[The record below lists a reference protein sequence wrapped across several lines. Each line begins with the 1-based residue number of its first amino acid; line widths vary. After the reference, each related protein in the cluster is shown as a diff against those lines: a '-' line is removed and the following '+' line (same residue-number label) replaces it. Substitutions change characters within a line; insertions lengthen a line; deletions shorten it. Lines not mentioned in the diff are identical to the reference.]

1 MLIKPRNGVSQKFL
15 GVLGHPAVPPKRSR
29 LLDQDNSELL
39 RRNMDLYGVFSRRIL
54 SAAIVFEN
62 VPGKSEAFPPSPEH
76 LPIMSELTSS
86 QALELSK
93 PNYRTI
99 ALIIASA
106 LFMEQLDSTVLA
118 TALPTMAR
126 YFDVTPSH
134 MSVALTSYLLSLA
147 VLIPASGHVADRFG
161 ARTVFSGAI
170 VVFTLSS
177 VLCAQASN
185 LPLLVL
191 ARLLQGAG
199 GAMIIPVGRLVLLR
213 SVDRADLVSA
223 MSWFL
228 VPGLIGPI
236 LGPPVGGLIVTYLD
250 WRWIF
255 YINVPIGVLGVVLTW
270 FFIQNTRPKT
280 RAAFDPWG
288 FALSGISLACLLFG
302 FETTSRGVGQSS
314 LALALIGA
322 GLVSG
327 AAYGVYALRRRSVT
341 PILDLALMRIRT
353 FRISVIA
360 GSLSRI
366 TQGAQPFLLP
376 LMMQLAFGMS
386 AAQSGLLT
394 FGTAFGAVLMK
405 AFAPPIL
412 RRFGFRTTLIWNGI
426 FSSLLYAVCAA
437 FRPEWP
443 HWSMFLVLAVCGFSM
458 SLQFTAYN
466 TVAYDDVPSDRTAS
480 ANSFYTTFQQLML
493 SFGIC
498 TGALALTVAKSFSG
512 HLHPGVGDF
521 SAAFLVV
528 TAISLLAAPVCL
540 GYPRDAGAE
549 MSGHRRE
556 GAGIEAEQAT

>member
-1 MLIKPRNGVSQKFL
+1 
-15 GVLGHPAVPPKRSR
+15 
-29 LLDQDNSELL
+29 
-39 RRNMDLYGVFSRRIL
+39 
-54 SAAIVFEN
+54 
-62 VPGKSEAFPPSPEH
+62 
-76 LPIMSELTSS
+76 MSELTSS
-86 QALELSK
+86 RVFELPR
-93 PNYRTI
+93 PNYRTT

-147 VLIPASGHVADRFG
+147 VLIPASGHVADRYG
-161 ARTVFSGAI
+161 ARTVFSAAI

-177 VLCAQASN
+177 ILCAQAQT
-185 LPLLVL
+185 LPMLVG

-199 GAMIIPVGRLVLLR
+199 GAMMIPVGRLVLLR

-270 FFIQNTRPKT
+270 SFIQNTRSPT
-280 RAAFDPWG
+280 RLSFDLKG
-288 FALSGISLACLLFG
+288 FALSGVSLACLLFG
-302 FETTSRGVGQSS
+302 FETTSRGVGETSI
-314 LALALIGA
+314 ALALIGA

-327 AAYGVYALRRRSVT
+327 AAYVIHALRAKTFT
-341 PILDLALMRIRT
+341 PILDLGLMRIKT
-353 FRISVIA
+353 FRVSMIA

-386 AAQSGLLT
+386 AAESGLLT
-394 FGTAFGAVLMK
+394 FATACGSMLMK
-405 AFAPPIL
+405 GGAKPIL
-412 RRFGFRTTLIWNGI
+412 RRFGFRNTLIWNGI
-426 FSSLLYAVCAA
+426 VSSLLYATCAA
-437 FRPEWP
+437 FRGGWP
-443 HWSMFLVLAVCGFSM
+443 HWALFLVLAICGFSM

-466 TVAYDDVPSDRTAS
+466 TVAYDDVPSERTAA

-498 TGALALTVAKSFSG
+498 TGALALTISKTIAG
-512 HLHPGVGDF
+512 HEHASVSDY
-521 SAAFLVV
+521 STAFLIV
-528 TAISLLAAPVCL
+528 TAISLIAAPVCL
-540 GYPRDAGAE
+540 GYSRDAGAA
-549 MSGHRRE
+549 MSGHRHKRDE
-556 GAGIEAEQAT
+556 IDVEAAT

>member
-1 MLIKPRNGVSQKFL
+1 
-15 GVLGHPAVPPKRSR
+15 
-29 LLDQDNSELL
+29 
-39 RRNMDLYGVFSRRIL
+39 
-54 SAAIVFEN
+54 
-62 VPGKSEAFPPSPEH
+62 
-76 LPIMSELTSS
+76 MSELTSS
-86 QALELSK
+86 QVCGLSK
-93 PNYRTI
+93 PNYRTT
-99 ALIIASA
+99 ALIIATA

-147 VLIPASGHVADRFG
+147 VLIPASGQIADRFG
-161 ARTVFSGAI
+161 ARTVFAGAI

-177 VLCAQASN
+177 VLCAQAQN
-185 LPLLVL
+185 LPMLVV

-199 GAMIIPVGRLVLLR
+199 GAMMIPVGRLVLLR
-213 SVDRADLVSA
+213 SVDRTDLVSA

-228 VPGLIGPI
+228 VPGLIGPM

-255 YINVPIGVLGVVLTW
+255 YINVPIGVLGVLLTW
-270 FFIQNTRPKT
+270 LFIQNTRPKT
-280 RAAFDPWG
+280 RTSFDAWG
-288 FALSGISLACLLFG
+288 FALSGVSLACLLFG
-302 FETTSRGVGQSS
+302 FETASRGIGETS
-314 LALALIGA
+314 LAIALIGA

-327 AAYGVYALRRRSVT
+327 AAYVAYALSRRRVT
-341 PILDLALMRIRT
+341 PILDLSLMRIKT
-353 FRISVIA
+353 FRVSVIA

-376 LMMQLAFGMS
+376 LMMQLGFGMS

-394 FGTAFGAVLMK
+394 FATALGAVMMK
-405 AFAPPIL
+405 AAASPIL

-426 FSSLLYAVCAA
+426 FSSLLYATCAA
-437 FRPEWP
+437 FRQNWP
-443 HWSMFLVLAVCGFSM
+443 HWSLFLVLAICGFSM

-466 TVAYDDVPSDRTAS
+466 TVAYDDVPPERTAS

-498 TGALALTVAKSFSG
+498 TGALALTVSKTLAG
-512 HLHPGVGDF
+512 RLHPSVGDF
-521 SAAFLVV
+521 STAFLIV

-549 MSGHRRE
+549 MSGRRRE
-556 GAGIEAEQAT
+556 GAELEAEHAT

>member
-1 MLIKPRNGVSQKFL
+1 
-15 GVLGHPAVPPKRSR
+15 
-29 LLDQDNSELL
+29 
-39 RRNMDLYGVFSRRIL
+39 
-54 SAAIVFEN
+54 
-62 VPGKSEAFPPSPEH
+62 
-76 LPIMSELTSS
+76 MSELTSS
-86 QALELSK
+86 QAFEISP
-93 PNYRTI
+93 PNYRVT

-126 YFDVTPSH
+126 YFEVSPSH

-147 VLIPASGHVADRFG
+147 VLIPASGHIADRFG
-161 ARTVFSGAI
+161 ARTVFASAI

-177 VLCAQASN
+177 ILCAQAYS
-185 LPLLVL
+185 LPLLVA

-199 GAMIIPVGRLVLLR
+199 GAMMIPVGRLVLLR

-255 YINVPIGVLGVVLTW
+255 YVNIPIGIVGVVLTW
-270 FFIQNTRPKT
+270 LFIANTRPTT
-280 RAAFDPWG
+280 RTPFDVWG
-288 FALSGISLACLLFG
+288 FALSGVSLACLLFG
-302 FETTSRGVGQSS
+302 FETMSRGVGETS
-314 LALALIGA
+314 AAITLIGS

-327 AAYGVYALRRRSVT
+327 AAYVVYALRRRRVT
-341 PILDLALMRIRT
+341 PILDLSLMRIKT
-353 FRISVIA
+353 FRVSVIA

-386 AAQSGLLT
+386 AAESGALT
-394 FGTAFGAVLMK
+394 FATAFGSVLMK
-405 AFAPPIL
+405 AAASPIL
-412 RRFGFRTTLIWNGI
+412 RRFGFRATLIWNGVV
-426 FSSLLYAVCAA
+426 SSLLYAVCAA
-437 FRPEWP
+437 FRQNWP
-443 HWSMFLVLAVCGFSM
+443 HWSLLLVLAICGFSM

-466 TVAYDDVPSDRTAS
+466 TVAYDDVPAERTAT

-498 TGALALTVAKSFSG
+498 TGALALTVSKTLAG
-512 HLHPGVGDF
+512 HVHATAGDF
-521 SAAFLVV
+521 SAAFLIV
-528 TAISLLAAPVCL
+528 TAISLLAAPVCM
-540 GYPRDAGAE
+540 GYPRDAGAD
-549 MSGHRRE
+549 MSGHRHE
-556 GAGIEAEQAT
+556 LGEVETDPVN

>member
-1 MLIKPRNGVSQKFL
+1 M
-15 GVLGHPAVPPKRSR
+15 A
-29 LLDQDNSELL
+29 
-39 RRNMDLYGVFSRRIL
+39 
-54 SAAIVFEN
+54 
-62 VPGKSEAFPPSPEH
+62 
-76 LPIMSELTSS
+76 LTST
-86 QALELSK
+86 QVLELPK
-93 PNYRTI
+93 PNYRTV

-147 VLIPASGHVADRFG
+147 VLIPASGQVADRFG
-161 ARTVFSGAI
+161 ARTVFSCAI

-177 VLCAQASN
+177 VLCAQAHS

-199 GAMIIPVGRLVLLR
+199 GAMMIPVGRLVLLR

-255 YINVPIGVLGVVLTW
+255 YVNVPFGVLGLVLTW
-270 FFIQNTRPKT
+270 LFIENTRTRT
-280 RAAFDPWG
+280 RAQFDVWG
-288 FALSGISLACLLFG
+288 FALSGVSLACLLFG
-302 FETTSRGVGQSS
+302 FETTSRGVGETL
-314 LALALIGA
+314 LAPALIGA
-322 GLVSG
+322 GLASG
-327 AAYGVYALRRRSVT
+327 AAYVVYALRRRRLT
-341 PILDLALMRIRT
+341 PILDLGLMRIKT
-353 FRISVIA
+353 FRVSVIA

-376 LMMQLAFGMS
+376 LMMQLGFGMS

-394 FGTAFGAVLMK
+394 FGTALGSVMMK
-405 AFAPPIL
+405 AATPPIL
-412 RRFGFRTTLIWNGI
+412 RRFGFRATLIWNGI

-437 FRPEWP
+437 FRQSWP
-443 HWSMFLVLAVCGFSM
+443 HWLMFVILAVCGFSM

-466 TVAYDDVPSDRTAS
+466 TVAYDDVPAERTAA

-498 TGALALTVAKSFSG
+498 TGAFALTFSKTVAG
-512 HLHPGVGDF
+512 RADVAVGDF
-521 SAAFLVV
+521 SAAFLIV
-528 TAISLLAAPVCL
+528 TAISLVAAPVCL
-540 GYPRDAGAE
+540 AYPRDAGAE
-549 MSGHRRE
+549 MSGRRRKESGELE
-556 GAGIEAEQAT
+556 GKRAT

>member
-1 MLIKPRNGVSQKFL
+1 
-15 GVLGHPAVPPKRSR
+15 
-29 LLDQDNSELL
+29 
-39 RRNMDLYGVFSRRIL
+39 
-54 SAAIVFEN
+54 
-62 VPGKSEAFPPSPEH
+62 
-76 LPIMSELTSS
+76 MSELTSS
-86 QALELSK
+86 QVFELPEPS
-93 PNYRTI
+93 YRTT

-126 YFDVTPSH
+126 YFDVSPSH
-134 MSVALTSYLLSLA
+134 MSVALTSYILSLA

-161 ARTVFSGAI
+161 ARTVFSTAI

-177 VLCAQASN
+177 ILCARAPS
-185 LPLLVL
+185 LPLLVS

-199 GAMIIPVGRLVLLR
+199 GAMMIPVGRLVLLR

-255 YINVPIGVLGVVLTW
+255 YINVPIGVLGIVLTRV
-270 FFIQNTRPKT
+270 FIQNTRSTT
-280 RAAFDPWG
+280 RQPFDLRG
-288 FALSGISLACLLFG
+288 FALSGVSLACLLFG
-302 FETTSRGVGQSS
+302 FETMSRGVGETSV
-314 LALALIGA
+314 AVALIGA

-327 AAYGVYALRRRSVT
+327 AAYVVHALRPRRMT
-341 PILDLALMRIRT
+341 PILDLSLMRIRT
-353 FRISVIA
+353 FRVSMLA

-376 LMMQLAFGMS
+376 LMMQLTFGMS
-386 AAQSGLLT
+386 AAQSGMLT
-394 FGTAFGAVLMK
+394 FATACGSMMMK
-405 AFAPPIL
+405 AAALPIL
-412 RRFGFRTTLIWNGI
+412 RRFGFRSTLIWNGVL
-426 FSSLLYAVCAA
+426 SSLLYATCAA
-437 FRPEWP
+437 FRKDWP
-443 HWSMFLVLAVCGFSM
+443 HWSLFLVLAVCGFSM

-466 TVAYDDVPSDRTAS
+466 TVAYDDVPSDRTAA

-498 TGALALTVAKSFSG
+498 TGALALTISKTIAG
-512 HLHPGVGDF
+512 HLHASVGDF
-521 SAAFLVV
+521 STAFLIV

-540 GYPRDAGAE
+540 GYPRDAGAA
-549 MSGHRRE
+549 MSGHQRKGDR
-556 GAGIEAEQAT
+556 IEVESAT

>member
-1 MLIKPRNGVSQKFL
+1 ML
-15 GVLGHPAVPPKRSR
+15 
-29 LLDQDNSELL
+29 
-39 RRNMDLYGVFSRRIL
+39 
-54 SAAIVFEN
+54 
-62 VPGKSEAFPPSPEH
+62 
-76 LPIMSELTSS
+76 ELTSS
-86 QALELSK
+86 EVVELPK
-93 PNYRTI
+93 PSYRTT

-126 YFDVTPSH
+126 YFDVSPSH
-134 MSVALTSYLLSLA
+134 LSVALTSYLLSLA

-161 ARTVFSGAI
+161 ARSVFSSAI

-177 VLCAQASN
+177 ILCAQAHS
-185 LPLLVL
+185 LFLLVL

-199 GAMIIPVGRLVLLR
+199 GAMMIPVGRLVLLR

-223 MSWFL
+223 MGWFL

-255 YINVPIGVLGVVLTW
+255 YINVPIGVLGVALTW
-270 FFIQNTRPKT
+270 LFIQNTRPKT
-280 RAAFDPWG
+280 RAPFDLWG
-288 FALSGISLACLLFG
+288 FALSGVSLACLLFG
-302 FETTSRGVGQSS
+302 FETASRGVGETA
-314 LALALIGA
+314 LAIALIGA

-327 AAYGVYALRRRSVT
+327 AAHVVYALSLRNMT
-341 PILDLALMRIRT
+341 PILDLGLMRIKT
-353 FRISVIA
+353 FRVSLIA

-394 FGTAFGAVLMK
+394 LATAFGSVLMK
-405 AFAPPIL
+405 AAAKPIL
-412 RRFGFRTTLIWNGI
+412 RRFGFRSTLIWNGI

-437 FRPEWP
+437 FRQSWP
-443 HWSMFLVLAVCGFSM
+443 HWSLFLVLAICGFSM

-466 TVAYDDVPSDRTAS
+466 TVAYDDVPLERTAS

-498 TGALALTVAKSFSG
+498 TGALALTLSKTFAGRPQVAA
-512 HLHPGVGDF
+512 GDF
-521 SAAFLVV
+521 STAFLIV

-540 GYPRDAGAE
+540 LYPRDAGAE
-549 MSGHRRE
+549 MSGRRRQGE
-556 GAGIEAEQAT
+556 EIEAEQAL

>member
-1 MLIKPRNGVSQKFL
+1 
-15 GVLGHPAVPPKRSR
+15 
-29 LLDQDNSELL
+29 
-39 RRNMDLYGVFSRRIL
+39 
-54 SAAIVFEN
+54 
-62 VPGKSEAFPPSPEH
+62 
-76 LPIMSELTSS
+76 MSELTSS
-86 QALELSK
+86 QVFDLPK
-93 PNYRTI
+93 PNYRTT

-126 YFDVTPSH
+126 YFDVSPSH
-134 MSVALTSYLLSLA
+134 MSVALTSYILSLA

-161 ARTVFSGAI
+161 ARTVFSTAI

-177 VLCAQASN
+177 ILCARAPT
-185 LPLLVL
+185 LPLLVA

-199 GAMIIPVGRLVLLR
+199 GAMMIPVGRLVLLR

-255 YINVPIGVLGVVLTW
+255 YINVPIGVLGIVLTRV
-270 FFIQNTRPKT
+270 FIQNTRSTT
-280 RAAFDPWG
+280 RQQFDLRG
-288 FALSGISLACLLFG
+288 FALSGVSLACLLFG
-302 FETTSRGVGQSS
+302 FETMSRGVGETSV
-314 LALALIGA
+314 AVALIGA
-322 GLVSG
+322 GLASG
-327 AAYGVYALRRRSVT
+327 GAYVVYAQRARRMT
-341 PILDLALMRIRT
+341 PILDLSLMRIRT
-353 FRISVIA
+353 FRVSMLA

-376 LMMQLAFGMS
+376 LMLQLTFGMS

-394 FGTAFGAVLMK
+394 FATACGSMMMK
-405 AFAPPIL
+405 AAALPIL
-412 RRFGFRTTLIWNGI
+412 RRFGFRSTLIWNGI
-426 FSSLLYAVCAA
+426 LSSLLYATCAA
-437 FRPEWP
+437 FRQDWP
-443 HWSMFLVLAVCGFSM
+443 HWSLFLVLAVCGFSM

-466 TVAYDDVPSDRTAS
+466 TVAYDDVPSDRTAA

-498 TGALALTVAKSFSG
+498 TGALALTISKTIAG
-512 HLHPGVGDF
+512 HLHASVGDF
-521 SAAFLVV
+521 STAFLIV

-540 GYPRDAGAE
+540 GYPRNAGAE
-549 MSGHRRE
+549 MSGHRRKGDE
-556 GAGIEAEQAT
+556 IEMESAT

>member
-1 MLIKPRNGVSQKFL
+1 
-15 GVLGHPAVPPKRSR
+15 
-29 LLDQDNSELL
+29 
-39 RRNMDLYGVFSRRIL
+39 
-54 SAAIVFEN
+54 
-62 VPGKSEAFPPSPEH
+62 
-76 LPIMSELTSS
+76 MSELTSA
-86 QALELSK
+86 QVFELPK
-93 PNYRTI
+93 PNYRTT

-126 YFDVTPSH
+126 YFDVSPSH
-134 MSVALTSYLLSLA
+134 MSVALTSYILSLA

-161 ARTVFSGAI
+161 ARTVFSSAI

-177 VLCAQASN
+177 ILCAQAHS
-185 LPLLVL
+185 LPLLVA

-199 GAMIIPVGRLVLLR
+199 GAMMIPVGRLVLLR

-255 YINVPIGVLGVVLTW
+255 YINVPIGVLGIVLTRV
-270 FFIQNTRPKT
+270 FIQNTRSTT
-280 RAAFDPWG
+280 RQPFDMRG
-288 FALSGISLACLLFG
+288 FALSGVSLACLLFG
-302 FETTSRGVGQSS
+302 FETASRGVGETT
-314 LALALIGA
+314 AAFALIGA

-327 AAYGVYALRRRSVT
+327 AAYVVYSLRARIT
-341 PILDLALMRIRT
+341 PILDLSLMRIKT
-353 FRISVIA
+353 FRVSVLA
-360 GSLSRI
+360 GSLTRI

-376 LMMQLAFGMS
+376 LMMQLAFGLS
-386 AAQSGLLT
+386 AAESGLLT
-394 FGTAFGAVLMK
+394 FATACGSMMMK
-405 AFAPPIL
+405 ATALPIL
-412 RRFGFRTTLIWNGI
+412 RRFGFRSTLIWNGV
-426 FSSLLYAVCAA
+426 FSSLLYATCGA
-437 FRPEWP
+437 FRKQWP
-443 HWSMFLVLAVCGFSM
+443 HWSLFLVLAICGFSM

-498 TGALALTVAKSFSG
+498 TGALALTISKTVAG
-512 HLHPGVGDF
+512 HLHASVGDF
-521 SAAFLVV
+521 STAFLIV

-540 GYPRDAGAE
+540 GYPRDAGAK
-549 MSGHRRE
+549 MSGHRPKGSE
-556 GAGIEAEQAT
+556 IEVEPET

>member
-1 MLIKPRNGVSQKFL
+1 MSQ
-15 GVLGHPAVPPKRSR
+15 
-29 LLDQDNSELL
+29 
-39 RRNMDLYGVFSRRIL
+39 
-54 SAAIVFEN
+54 
-62 VPGKSEAFPPSPEH
+62 
-76 LPIMSELTSS
+76 LTSS
-86 QALELSK
+86 QVFELSK
-93 PNYRTI
+93 PSYRTT

-147 VLIPASGHVADRFG
+147 VLIPASGHIADRFG
-161 ARTVFSGAI
+161 ARTVFSSAI
-170 VVFTLSS
+170 VVFTVSS
-177 VLCAQASN
+177 VLCAQAHN
-185 LPLLVL
+185 LPMLVA

-199 GAMIIPVGRLVLLR
+199 GAMMIPVGRLVLLR

-255 YINVPIGVLGVVLTW
+255 YVNVPIGILGVALTW
-270 FFIQNTRPKT
+270 LFIQNTRERT
-280 RAAFDPWG
+280 RTAFDLWG

-302 FETTSRGVGQSS
+302 FEMTSRGVGGAS

-322 GLVSG
+322 GLVTG
-327 AAYGVYALRRRSVT
+327 VAYVGYALRRRGVT
-341 PILDLALMRIRT
+341 PILDLGLMRIKT
-353 FRISVIA
+353 FRVSVIA

-394 FGTAFGAVLMK
+394 FATAFGSVMMK
-405 AFAPPIL
+405 ATAPPIL
-412 RRFGFRTTLIWNGI
+412 RRFGFRATLIWNGI

-437 FRPEWP
+437 FRQNWP
-443 HWSMFLVLAVCGFSM
+443 HWALLLVLATCGFSM

-466 TVAYDDVPSDRTAS
+466 TVAYDDVPADRTAS

-498 TGALALTVAKSFSG
+498 TGALALTVSKTLTG
-512 HLHPGVGDF
+512 HVQPSAGDF

-549 MSGHRRE
+549 MSGRRRE
-556 GAGIEAEQAT
+556 DRELEAEQAT

>member
-1 MLIKPRNGVSQKFL
+1 
-15 GVLGHPAVPPKRSR
+15 
-29 LLDQDNSELL
+29 
-39 RRNMDLYGVFSRRIL
+39 
-54 SAAIVFEN
+54 
-62 VPGKSEAFPPSPEH
+62 
-76 LPIMSELTSS
+76 MSELTSS
-86 QALELSK
+86 PVFERSS
-93 PNYRTI
+93 PGYRTV

-147 VLIPASGHVADRFG
+147 VLIPASGQVADRFG
-161 ARTVFSGAI
+161 ARSVFASAI

-177 VLCAQASN
+177 ILCAQAQS
-185 LPLLVL
+185 LPLLVF

-199 GAMIIPVGRLVLLR
+199 GAMMIPVGRLVLLR

-223 MSWFL
+223 MGWFL

-255 YINVPIGVLGVVLTW
+255 YINIPFGILGVLLTRL
-270 FFIQNTRPKT
+270 FIENARPVTRTP
-280 RAAFDPWG
+280 FDLRG
-288 FALSGISLACLLFG
+288 FVLSGAALACLLFG
-302 FETTSRGVGQSS
+302 FETASRGGGIA
-314 LALALIGA
+314 LASALIGA

-327 AAYGVYALRRRSVT
+327 VAYVAYALRPRRVT
-341 PILDLALMRIRT
+341 PILDLSLLRIKT
-353 FRISVIA
+353 FRLSVIA

-376 LMMQLAFGMS
+376 LMMQLAFGMT

-394 FGTAFGAVLMK
+394 LATAFGSVLMK
-405 AFAPPIL
+405 AAASPIL
-412 RRFGFRTTLIWNGI
+412 RRFGFRTTLIWNGVL
-426 FSSLLYAVCAA
+426 SSLLYATCAA
-437 FRPEWP
+437 FRQSWP
-443 HWSMFLVLAVCGFSM
+443 NWALFLVLAVCGFSM
-458 SLQFTAYN
+458 SLQFTGYN
-466 TVAYDDVPSDRTAS
+466 TVAYDDVPAERTAS

-498 TGALALTVAKSFSG
+498 TGALALTLSKTLGGRVDPVA
-512 HLHPGVGDF
+512 GDF

-528 TAISLLAAPVCL
+528 TAISLMAAPICL
-540 GYPRDAGAE
+540 AYPRDAGAE
-549 MSGHRRE
+549 MSGRRRK
-556 GAGIEAEQAT
+556 GAELEAERAT

>member
-1 MLIKPRNGVSQKFL
+1 ML
-15 GVLGHPAVPPKRSR
+15 
-29 LLDQDNSELL
+29 
-39 RRNMDLYGVFSRRIL
+39 
-54 SAAIVFEN
+54 
-62 VPGKSEAFPPSPEH
+62 
-76 LPIMSELTSS
+76 ELTSS
-86 QALELSK
+86 QVFELSN
-93 PNYRTI
+93 PNYRTT

-134 MSVALTSYLLSLA
+134 LSVALTSYLLSLA
-147 VLIPASGHVADRFG
+147 VLIPASGQIADRFG
-161 ARTVFSGAI
+161 ARTVFSSAI

-177 VLCAQASN
+177 VLCAQADS
-185 LPLLVL
+185 LPMLIV

-199 GAMIIPVGRLVLLR
+199 GAMMLPVGRLVLLR

-228 VPGLIGPI
+228 VPGMIGPI

-255 YINVPIGVLGVVLTW
+255 YVNVPIGVLGFVLTW
-270 FFIQNTRPKT
+270 LFIQNTRPKT
-280 RAAFDPWG
+280 RTPFDLWG
-288 FALSGISLACLLFG
+288 FALSGVSLACLLFG
-302 FETTSRGVGQSS
+302 FETTSRGLGETS
-314 LALALIGA
+314 LAAALIGA

-327 AAYGVYALRRRSVT
+327 AAYVIYALRLRRLT
-341 PILDLALMRIRT
+341 PILDLSLMRMRT
-353 FRISVIA
+353 FRVSVIA

-394 FGTAFGAVLMK
+394 FATAFGAVLMK
-405 AFAPPIL
+405 AAAPPIL
-412 RRFGFRTTLIWNGI
+412 RRFGFRATLIWNGI
-426 FSSLLYAVCAA
+426 FSSVLYAVCAA
-437 FRPEWP
+437 FRQNWP
-443 HWSMFLVLAVCGFSM
+443 HWSLFLVLATCGFSM

-466 TVAYDDVPSDRTAS
+466 TVAYDDVPPERTAS

-498 TGALALTVAKSFSG
+498 TGALALTVSKTLAGRPYAS
-512 HLHPGVGDF
+512 VADF
-521 SAAFLVV
+521 SAAFLIV

-549 MSGHRRE
+549 MSGRRRKGGE
-556 GAGIEAEQAT
+556 LEAEQAT

>member
-1 MLIKPRNGVSQKFL
+1 
-15 GVLGHPAVPPKRSR
+15 
-29 LLDQDNSELL
+29 
-39 RRNMDLYGVFSRRIL
+39 
-54 SAAIVFEN
+54 
-62 VPGKSEAFPPSPEH
+62 
-76 LPIMSELTSS
+76 MSELTSS
-86 QALELSK
+86 QAFEISP
-93 PNYRTI
+93 PNYRVT

-126 YFDVTPSH
+126 YFEVSPSH

-147 VLIPASGHVADRFG
+147 VLIPASGHIADRFG
-161 ARTVFSGAI
+161 ARTVFASAI

-177 VLCAQASN
+177 ILCAQAYS
-185 LPLLVL
+185 LPLLVA

-199 GAMIIPVGRLVLLR
+199 GAMMIPVGRLVLLR

-255 YINVPIGVLGVVLTW
+255 YVNIPIGIVGVVLTW
-270 FFIQNTRPKT
+270 LFIANTRPTT
-280 RAAFDPWG
+280 RTPFDVWG
-288 FALSGISLACLLFG
+288 FALSGVSLACLLFG
-302 FETTSRGVGQSS
+302 FETMSRGVGETS
-314 LALALIGA
+314 AAITLIGS

-327 AAYGVYALRRRSVT
+327 AAYVVYALRRRRVT
-341 PILDLALMRIRT
+341 PILDLSLMRIKT
-353 FRISVIA
+353 FRVSVIA

-386 AAQSGLLT
+386 AAESGALT
-394 FGTAFGAVLMK
+394 FATAFGSVLMK
-405 AFAPPIL
+405 AAASPIL
-412 RRFGFRTTLIWNGI
+412 RRFGFRATLIWNGVV
-426 FSSLLYAVCAA
+426 SSLLYAVCAA
-437 FRPEWP
+437 FRQNWP
-443 HWSMFLVLAVCGFSM
+443 HWSLLLVLAICGFSM

-466 TVAYDDVPSDRTAS
+466 TVAYDDVPAERTAT

-498 TGALALTVAKSFSG
+498 TGALALTVSKTLAG
-512 HLHPGVGDF
+512 HVHATAGDF
-521 SAAFLVV
+521 SAAFLIV
-528 TAISLLAAPVCL
+528 TAISLLAAPVCM
-540 GYPRDAGAE
+540 GYPRNAGAD
-549 MSGHRRE
+549 MSGHRHE
-556 GAGIEAEQAT
+556 LGEVETDPVN

>member
-1 MLIKPRNGVSQKFL
+1 
-15 GVLGHPAVPPKRSR
+15 
-29 LLDQDNSELL
+29 
-39 RRNMDLYGVFSRRIL
+39 
-54 SAAIVFEN
+54 
-62 VPGKSEAFPPSPEH
+62 
-76 LPIMSELTSS
+76 MSELTSS
-86 QALELSK
+86 QAFELSK
-93 PNYRTI
+93 PNYRTT

-147 VLIPASGHVADRFG
+147 VLIPASGQIADRFG
-161 ARTVFSGAI
+161 ARTVFSNAI
-170 VVFTLSS
+170 VAFTLSS
-177 VLCAQASN
+177 VLCAQAHS
-185 LPLLVL
+185 LPLLVV

-199 GAMIIPVGRLVLLR
+199 GAMMIPVGRLVLLR

-228 VPGLIGPI
+228 TPAMIGPI

-255 YINVPIGVLGVVLTW
+255 YINVPVGVLGVVLTRH
-270 FFIQNTRPKT
+270 FIQNTRSKT
-280 RAAFDPWG
+280 RAPFDAWG

-302 FETTSRGVGQSS
+302 FETTSRGVGETS
-314 LALALIGA
+314 LALGLVGA
-322 GLVSG
+322 GFVSG
-327 AAYGVYALRRRSVT
+327 AAYVVYALRRRRVT
-341 PILDLALMRIRT
+341 PILDLGLMRIKT
-353 FRISVIA
+353 FRVSVIA

-394 FGTAFGAVLMK
+394 LATAFGSVLMK
-405 AFAPPIL
+405 AAAPPIL
-412 RRFGFRTTLIWNGI
+412 RRFGFRATLIWNGI

-437 FRPEWP
+437 FRQSWP
-443 HWSMFLVLAVCGFSM
+443 HWSLFLVLAVCGFSM

-466 TVAYDDVPSDRTAS
+466 TVAYDDVPPERTAS

-498 TGALALTVAKSFSG
+498 TGALALTVSIILTGRPYVS
-512 HLHPGVGDF
+512 VGDF
-521 SAAFLVV
+521 SAAFLAV

-540 GYPRDAGAE
+540 AYPRNAGAE
-549 MSGHRRE
+549 MSGRRRK
-556 GAGIEAEQAT
+556 GAEFEAERAT

>member
-1 MLIKPRNGVSQKFL
+1 
-15 GVLGHPAVPPKRSR
+15 
-29 LLDQDNSELL
+29 
-39 RRNMDLYGVFSRRIL
+39 
-54 SAAIVFEN
+54 
-62 VPGKSEAFPPSPEH
+62 
-76 LPIMSELTSS
+76 MSELTSS
-86 QALELSK
+86 QVFDLPK
-93 PNYRTI
+93 PNYRTT

-126 YFDVTPSH
+126 YFDVSPSH
-134 MSVALTSYLLSLA
+134 MSVALTSYILSLA

-161 ARTVFSGAI
+161 ARTVFSTAI

-177 VLCAQASN
+177 ILCARAPS
-185 LPLLVL
+185 LPLLVA

-199 GAMIIPVGRLVLLR
+199 GAMMIPVGRLVLLR

-236 LGPPVGGLIVTYLD
+236 LGPPIGGLIVTYLD

-255 YINVPIGVLGVVLTW
+255 YINVPIGVLGIVLTRV
-270 FFIQNTRPKT
+270 FIQNTRSTT
-280 RAAFDPWG
+280 RQPFDLRG
-288 FALSGISLACLLFG
+288 FALSGVSLACLLFG
-302 FETTSRGVGQSS
+302 FETMSRGVGETSV
-314 LALALIGA
+314 AVALIGA

-327 AAYGVYALRRRSVT
+327 VAYVVYAQRARMT
-341 PILDLALMRIRT
+341 PILDLSLMRIRT
-353 FRISVIA
+353 FRVSMLA

-376 LMMQLAFGMS
+376 LMLQLTFGMS

-394 FGTAFGAVLMK
+394 FATACGSMMMK
-405 AFAPPIL
+405 AAALPIL
-412 RRFGFRTTLIWNGI
+412 RRFGFRSTLIWNGI
-426 FSSLLYAVCAA
+426 LSSLLYATCAA
-437 FRPEWP
+437 FRQDWP
-443 HWSMFLVLAVCGFSM
+443 HWSLFLVLAICGFSM

-466 TVAYDDVPSDRTAS
+466 TVAYDDVPSDRTAA

-498 TGALALTVAKSFSG
+498 TGALALTISKTVAG
-512 HLHPGVGDF
+512 HLHASVGDF
-521 SAAFLVV
+521 STAFLIV

-540 GYPRDAGAE
+540 GYPRNAGAE
-549 MSGHRRE
+549 MSGHRRK
-556 GAGIEAEQAT
+556 GGKIEVESAT

>member
-1 MLIKPRNGVSQKFL
+1 
-15 GVLGHPAVPPKRSR
+15 
-29 LLDQDNSELL
+29 
-39 RRNMDLYGVFSRRIL
+39 
-54 SAAIVFEN
+54 
-62 VPGKSEAFPPSPEH
+62 
-76 LPIMSELTSS
+76 MSELTSS
-86 QALELSK
+86 QAFEISP
-93 PNYRTI
+93 PNYRVT

-126 YFDVTPSH
+126 YFEVSPSH

-147 VLIPASGHVADRFG
+147 VLIPASGHIADRFG
-161 ARTVFSGAI
+161 ARTVFASAI

-177 VLCAQASN
+177 IMCAQAYS
-185 LPLLVL
+185 LPLLVA

-199 GAMIIPVGRLVLLR
+199 GAMMIPVGRLVLLR

-255 YINVPIGVLGVVLTW
+255 YVNIPIGIVGVVLTW
-270 FFIQNTRPKT
+270 LFIANTRPTT
-280 RAAFDPWG
+280 RTPFDVWG
-288 FALSGISLACLLFG
+288 FALSGVSLACLLFG
-302 FETTSRGVGQSS
+302 FETMSRGVGETS
-314 LALALIGA
+314 AAITLIGS

-327 AAYGVYALRRRSVT
+327 AAYVVYALRRRRVT
-341 PILDLALMRIRT
+341 PILDLSLMRIKT
-353 FRISVIA
+353 FRVSVIA

-386 AAQSGLLT
+386 AAESGALT
-394 FGTAFGAVLMK
+394 FATAFGSVLMK
-405 AFAPPIL
+405 AAASPIL
-412 RRFGFRTTLIWNGI
+412 RRFGFRATLIWNGVV
-426 FSSLLYAVCAA
+426 SSLLYAVCAA
-437 FRPEWP
+437 FRQNWP
-443 HWSMFLVLAVCGFSM
+443 HWSLLLVLAICGFSM

-466 TVAYDDVPSDRTAS
+466 TVAYDDVPAERTAT

-498 TGALALTVAKSFSG
+498 TGALALTVSKTLAG
-512 HLHPGVGDF
+512 HVHATAGDF
-521 SAAFLVV
+521 SAAFLIV
-528 TAISLLAAPVCL
+528 TAISLLAAPVCM
-540 GYPRDAGAE
+540 GYPRNAGAD
-549 MSGHRRE
+549 MSGHRHE
-556 GAGIEAEQAT
+556 LGEVETDPVN